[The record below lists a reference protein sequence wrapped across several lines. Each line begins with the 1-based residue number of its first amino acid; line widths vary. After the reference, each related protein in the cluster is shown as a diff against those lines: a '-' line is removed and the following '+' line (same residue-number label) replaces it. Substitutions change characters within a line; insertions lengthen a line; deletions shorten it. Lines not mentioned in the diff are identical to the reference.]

1 MNGIKC
7 IGMLFAS
14 CAVMAHADVVAFK
27 DAAKIKSWD
36 AWNDHKKSAPPK
48 ERPCVTWAKLNKLD
62 PGMKEIGRLAVRGA
76 KDIKSSKWSVGC
88 ETMDRDYADWNAYKH
103 LLEPLG
109 AKHGRLFSGWA
120 KTEQEKG
127 VYDFTWRSEP
137 GVARVSSILN
147 VGSTDIS
154 TVRRQTT
161 FVQPSSTH
169 ASTGPSGRRPSS
181 SMPTSTTA
189 FPPTS

>member
-1 MNGIKC
+1 MSGRGIKFIC
-7 IGMLFAS
+7 VVLSI
-14 CAVMAHADVVAFK
+14 CAMSAQADVVAFK
-27 DAAKIKSWD
+27 DASKIKSWD
-36 AWNDHKKSAPPK
+36 AWDDHKKPEPPK
-48 ERPCVTWAKLNKLD
+48 EKPCVTWGRLNKLN

-127 VYDFTWRSEP
+127 KYDFSWLDPQVREMAAM
-137 GVARVSSILN
+137 GVKPWICLSYGNPVYGGCL
-147 VGSTDIS
+147 
-154 TVRRQTT
+154 
-161 FVQPSSTH
+161 PK
-169 ASTGPSGRRPSS
+169 
-181 SMPTSTTA
+181 
-189 FPPTS
+189 